1 MPPITKFWH
10 CTLKDEQSINSP
22 LFQKLVGD
30 ILDLTSSYPNPEGG
44 TPLMHVLYQD
54 INSPSRLFMITGY
67 QSQELNTE
75 ADGVY
80 AEKYLPSMF
89 EYVQHIWL
97 RQLDLDVTALS
108 LGEQVVLACGKNPSA
123 WKDDK
128 ALGGWDVW
136 PDTRQAQK
144 NTNSERGTRNL
155 EDEHRVWVQVSR
167 WEDGAVN
174 SIQPTEGERILLQKI
189 AGK

>member
-30 ILDLTSSYPNPEGG
+30 ILDLTSSYTNSEGV

-75 ADGVY
+75 ADKVY

-89 EYVQHIWL
+89 EYVQHVWL
-97 RQLDLDVTALS
+97 RQLDLDVTTLS
-108 LGEQVVLACGKNPSA
+108 LGEQMVLACGKNPSE
-123 WKDDK
+123 WRDDK

-136 PDTRQAQK
+136 PDTRQALK
-144 NTNSERGTRNL
+144 NTNGERGTRNL
-155 EDEHRVWVQVSR
+155 EDEDRVWVQVSQL
-167 WEDGAVN
+167 EDGVAD
-174 SIQPTEGERILLQKI
+174 SIQPTEGERTLLRKI